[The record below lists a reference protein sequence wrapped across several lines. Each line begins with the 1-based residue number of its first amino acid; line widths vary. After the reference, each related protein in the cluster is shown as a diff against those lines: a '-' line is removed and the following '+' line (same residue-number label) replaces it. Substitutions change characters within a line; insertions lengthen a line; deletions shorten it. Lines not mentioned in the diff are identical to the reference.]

1 MSVSVLAAVGLTALI
16 VGFAL
21 VALGVASIIFDERMR
36 WDYVAEVVVKVG
48 LALIL
53 GAVVISLMALI
64 GWVWSEVT
72 W

>member
-1 MSVSVLAAVGLTALI
+1 MSVLAAVGLTAFI

-21 VALGVASIIFDERMR
+21 VALGIASTIFDERMR
-36 WDYVAEVVVKVG
+36 WDYVADVVAKVG
-48 LALIL
+48 LGLIL
-53 GAVVISLMALI
+53 GAVVISIIGII

>member
-1 MSVSVLAAVGLTALI
+1 MSVLAAVALTVLI

-21 VALGVASIIFDERMR
+21 TAGGVASTVFDERMR
-36 WDYVAEVVVKVG
+36 WDHVTEVVVKVG
-48 LALIL
+48 LALVL
-53 GAVVISLMALI
+53 GAAVIGLMVLI